1 MRIKILAALAI
12 AAGSIGATAVSAGA
26 TPHHGGHDHAPKP
39 PTTSTVYVTHGLPL
53 DNVGTKV
60 DVYVNNALTLDDFTF
75 DTTSRPLQLPA
86 GTYDVEVR
94 TPDGV
99 TTLIQKDI
107 AVPGTG
113 NFSVVASFI
122 DAAGTPGLNV
132 FANDVSKVGRG
143 AGRLALHHAAAA
155 PAVDVKLGLWPF
167 SRRFDALKFTAAAG
181 AENGAQAAVV
191 LPSFFRY
198 TVDVNAAGT
207 STTVLSL
214 DKVKVPAKTLTNAY
228 VVGSLA
234 GGTLQVITSSI
245 PVK

>member
-1 MRIKILAALAI
+1 MRMKALAALAI
-12 AAGSIGATAVSAGA
+12 VAGALGVTAVNAGA
-26 TPHHGGHDHAPKP
+26 TPHKWDHAPAPKP

-53 DNVGTKV
+53 DNQGTKV
-60 DVYVNNALTLDDFTF
+60 DVYVNGALTLDDFTF
-75 DTTSRPLQLPA
+75 GTTAGPLQLPA
-86 GTYDVEVR
+86 ATYDVEVR

-113 NFSVVASFI
+113 NFSIVASFI

-132 FANDVSKVGRG
+132 FANDVSKVGFG

-181 AENGAQAAVV
+181 AQNGAQAALV

-214 DKVKVPAKTLTNAY
+214 DKVKVPSKTLTNAY

-245 PVK
+245 PLR